1 MLYMGDESG
10 RKLKSY
16 SSKEADDH
24 MRAGFRFNP
33 RGFGR
38 HGDAL
43 ICDLEQGLDLWLSHK
58 EDDLVLVCLA
68 LIDDSGHVFQ
78 LLE

>member
-1 MLYMGDESG
+1 MG
-10 RKLKSY
+10 
-16 SSKEADDH
+16 
-24 MRAGFRFNP
+24 AGFRFDP

-43 ICDLEQGLDLWLSHK
+43 ICDLEQGLNLGLSHK
-58 EDDLVLVCLA
+58 EDDLVLVDLA
-68 LIDDSGHVFQ
+68 LIDDPRHVFQ